1 MTFEPRQALTYVS
14 LGIEHGAC
22 TYGVAPCTASIPT
35 TGSIKC
41 FNSRATC
48 QDIANF
54 DAETVTLLFAK
65 AADYRPL
72 GLDAIPSIDTVDFTP
87 ATLNPGEDLGTR
99 ATLRVT
105 FKDHPHSDTGAGFDK
120 YYAERPY
127 DPYQQG
133 TFWPKFRARQ
143 PFLRGE
149 PIVWYEGF
157 VGQELS
163 EMDARHFLVESFDG
177 PTPDGYYTLIAHD
190 PLKMLDGDRAQ
201 CPVLSQGRLAADI
214 DLDDVSV
221 NLAPTGIGNAEYPL
235 SGYVA
240 IGGTE
245 ICAFTRSGDALT
257 LTRSQ
262 LGTPPAEHDAQDRVQ
277 IVEIYDSMDAADI
290 ISDLMQT
297 FAGVPSGYI
306 PLEEWAAETGAFL
319 RRNYTAVIAEPTSV
333 NLLVAELMQ
342 QCGLSLWWDDLAE
355 NLRLR
360 VLRQISTDANTFTE
374 TLYRKGT
381 FTLKEQPNKR
391 VSQVWTFYAQINPL
405 KSIEDRENF
414 RSSVLTVDLPGEANY
429 GASKIKKIYSRWIS
443 QGGRTAAER
452 VNDLQIARFSTPPR
466 MFTYSLFRGAQ
477 GNPELG
483 VGYKVG
489 HRVLQDATG
498 SLAEVP
504 VQMVRVK
511 PKSDGFEVDSEEF
524 NYVAGGSDD
533 LSNRQITID
542 STTYDLNLRTL
553 HDDLYPAPL
562 TGDTI
567 TCSIESGVV
576 VGATASTIPAF
587 DVGTWPT
594 LAATGDR
601 SNTSPVISS
610 LSISTALLA
619 VGIRVTGTGI
629 PADTKILTID
639 GPSQVTLTRDA
650 ISTGTGGPLTFA
662 LVNVNIINLGAIQ
675 GAGAPGGRGANDNG
689 DAGSG
694 GKNGLPGGTGLYC
707 RYLIGYT
714 DTAANTNGGGGGGA
728 GGSCAD
734 FNDHRGGG
742 GGGGAGSVPGAGGV
756 GPGNGE
762 EGSPGTATTGGAG
775 GRSYTS
781 SVFWSGPEL
790 KSNVRGGDG
799 GDLGQAGDNDVND
812 YDVPGG
818 SPGAAGKAIDGL
830 SYVTTVGATGTR
842 LGPQVN

>member
-14 LGIEHGAC
+14 LGIETCGLS
-22 TYGVAPCTASIPT
+22 YGVAPCTASIPT
-35 TGSIKC
+35 TGDIKC
-41 FNSRATC
+41 FNTRATC
-48 QDIANF
+48 QDPDNF
-54 DAETVTLLFAK
+54 DEETVTLLFCK

-72 GLDAIPSIDTVDFTP
+72 GLEAIPSIESVDFSP
-87 ATLNPGEDLGTR
+87 ATLNPGEDLGSR
-99 ATLRVT
+99 ATLKVV
-105 FKDHPHSDTGAGFDK
+105 FKDHPHSDTGPGFDK

-127 DPYQQG
+127 DPFGQG
-133 TFWPKFRARQ
+133 SFWGKFRARQ

-149 PIVWYEGF
+149 PIIWYEGF

-163 EMDARHFLVESFDG
+163 EMDARHVLVESFDG
-177 PTPDGYYTLIAHD
+177 PTPGGRYTLVAHD

-214 DLDDVSV
+214 DADDVSV
-221 NLAPTGIGNAEYPL
+221 NLTPTGIGNTEYPA

-257 LTRSQ
+257 LTRAQ
-262 LGTPPAEHDAQDRVQ
+262 LGTPAAEHDAQDRVQ

-290 ISDLMQT
+290 IADLMQA
-297 FAGVPSGYI
+297 FAGVPSDYI

-355 NLRLR
+355 KLRLR
-360 VLRQISTDANTFTE
+360 VLRQISTNANTFTE
-374 TLYRKGT
+374 TLFRKGT
-381 FTLKEQPNKR
+381 FSLKEQPNKR
-391 VSQVWTFYAQINPL
+391 VSQVWTFYGQINPL

-414 RSSVLTVDLPGEANY
+414 RSSVLTVDLEGEANY

-452 VNDLQIARFSTPPR
+452 VNDLQIARYSTPPR
-466 MFTYSLFRGAQ
+466 LFSYSLFRGAQ
-477 GNPELG
+477 ANPELG

-498 SLAEVP
+498 ALAEVP
-504 VQMVRVK
+504 VQMVRVRPK
-511 PKSDGFEVDSEEF
+511 PDGFDVDSEEF

-576 VGATASTIPAF
+576 VGSTSAATPAF

-594 LAATGDR
+594 QAATGNR

-610 LSISTALLA
+610 LNISTALLA

-639 GPSQVTLTRDA
+639 GLSQVTLTRDA
-650 ISTGTGGPLTFA
+650 TSTGTGGALTFA
-662 LVNVNIINLGAIQ
+662 LVNVNVINLGTVQ
-675 GAGAPGGRGANDNG
+675 GPGGPGGKGANDNG

-694 GKNGLPGGTGLYC
+694 GKNGQPGGTGLYT
-707 RYLIGYT
+707 RYPIGFT
-714 DTAANTNGGGGGGA
+714 DTGAATNGGGGGGA
-728 GGSCAD
+728 GGSCAN

-742 GGGGAGSVPGAGGV
+742 GGGGAGSVPGAAGV

-762 EGSPGTATTGGAG
+762 EGQPGTATAGGAG

-781 SVFWSGPEL
+781 SVFWAGPEL
-790 KSNVRGGDG
+790 KSGVRGGDG
-799 GDLGQAGDNDVND
+799 GDVGQAGDNDVNN
-812 YDVPGG
+812 YDIPGG
-818 SPGAAGKAIDGL
+818 SPGAAGKAIDGV
-830 SYVTTVGATGTR
+830 SYVTTIGAAGTR
-842 LGPQVN
+842 LGSQVN